1 MGLDMYL
8 KANTYV
14 SKYDYSKRND
24 NNEPQVTQKF
34 KETLAAFPELNT
46 GDIYGFEVA
55 RVVCYWRK
63 ANAIHNW
70 FVENVQSGEDN
81 CAEYHVSRDDLQ
93 QLRTEIKQVL
103 DNRDKADEILPT
115 TSGFFFGSTNY
126 DEWYFGDLEHTLEFL
141 NEALD
146 TDRFSEYDFYY
157 QASW

>member
-8 KANTYV
+8 KASTYV

-24 NNEPQVTQKF
+24 DNEPQVTQKF
-34 KETLAAFPELNT
+34 KDTLAAFPELNT

-63 ANAIHNW
+63 ANAIHYW

-81 CAEYHVSRDDLQ
+81 CAEYLVSRDDLQ